1 MRRRAAVVAGLGG
14 GSFQGGILR
23 GGGGYILH
31 LPQSGLCQGTE
42 RKWKLEGGRRA
53 WEQKGAED
61 RAQDHFWSESRF

>member
-1 MRRRAAVVAGLGG
+1 MRRRAAAGLGG
-14 GSFQGGILR
+14 GSSQGGILR

-31 LPQSGLCQGTE
+31 LPQSGLRQGTE
-42 RKWKLEGGRRA
+42 RKWELEGGRRA

>member
-1 MRRRAAVVAGLGG
+1 MRRRAAAVTGLGG

-42 RKWKLEGGRRA
+42 RKRELEGGRRA